1 MSAGRSRRTSSAI
14 GYPSAVS
21 GPVDTSVYVHF
32 PWCARK
38 CPYCDF
44 ATRGISPTE
53 IPHVPY
59 ADAILRELD
68 ERRGKLAGRRLV
80 SIFFGGGT
88 PSLWDPR
95 ELGRVLAAIRGA
107 FAIEGDLEVTAE
119 CNPSSFDR
127 ARAEALREAGVG
139 RISLGVQSL
148 EDEKLKF
155 LGRLHDR
162 AGALAALAEA
172 TRVFPRVSGD
182 LMFGMPGQTAESL
195 EAEVAALV
203 ETGVEHL
210 SAYALTIESGTPF
223 FELSKKGRL
232 PLASEDETARM
243 FVELARILG
252 RFGMD
257 RYEVSNFARPGA
269 EARHNLH
276 YWRSGAYLGLGAAA
290 VGCLDEGPGSGRRY
304 RNQPDGVRYIDATGA
319 DREDSSEALDALTI
333 VREALMLGL
342 RTHVGLDRRAV
353 EARAGIAIETGRERE
368 FAAAIAKGDLVDDGS
383 HLTVPRDRWLHLDG
397 IVANLF

>member
-1 MSAGRSRRTSSAI
+1 
-14 GYPSAVS
+14 VS
-21 GPVDTSVYVHF
+21 ELVDTSVYVHF

-44 ATRGISPTE
+44 ATRGIAPSE
-53 IPHVPY
+53 IPHVAY
-59 ADAILRELD
+59 ADALLRELD
-68 ERRGKLAGRRLV
+68 ERRSKLDGRRLV
-80 SIFFGGGT
+80 SVFFGGGT
-88 PSLWDPR
+88 PSLWEPR
-95 ELGRVLAAIRGA
+95 ELGRVLTAIRGA
-107 FAIEGDLEVTAE
+107 FESEGDLEVSAE

-127 ARAEALREAGVG
+127 ARAEGLAEAGVG

-148 EDEKLKF
+148 ENEKLKF

-162 AGALAALAEA
+162 DAALRALAEA

-195 EAEVAALV
+195 EAEVHDLV
-203 ETGVEHL
+203 GTGVEHL
-210 SAYALTIESGTPF
+210 SAYALTIEAGTPF

-243 FVELARILG
+243 FVELERMLG
-252 RFGMD
+252 AFGMS

-290 VGCLDEGPGSGRRY
+290 VGCLDDGVGVGRRY
-304 RNQPDGVRYIDATGA
+304 RNQPDANRYLEADANG
-319 DREDSSEALDALTI
+319 REESSEALDPLTI

-342 RTHVGLDRRAV
+342 RTHEGIDRQHV
-353 EARAGIAIETGRERE
+353 EARAGIAIEAGRERAFE
-368 FAAAIAKGDLVDDGS
+368 TARTKGDLVEDAGRMV
-383 HLTVPRDRWLHLDG
+383 VPRSRWLHLDG